1 MPMIIILLLIF
12 VTSLWL
18 IVLTMIV
25 MIEAVGYYMWIMM
38 RIVIGITIE
47 WDNNNNNNDK
57 NVRFDNDSIGH
68 YYDGE

>member
-1 MPMIIILLLIF
+1 M
-12 VTSLWL
+12 V
-18 IVLTMIV
+18 V
-25 MIEAVGYYMWIMM
+25 MIEAGGYYMRIMM